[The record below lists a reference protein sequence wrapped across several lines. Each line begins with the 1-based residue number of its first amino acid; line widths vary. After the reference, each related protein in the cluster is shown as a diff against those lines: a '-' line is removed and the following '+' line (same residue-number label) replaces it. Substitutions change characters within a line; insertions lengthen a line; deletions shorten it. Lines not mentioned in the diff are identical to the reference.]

1 MNQNETPS
9 TSRIVLNNPIWHAL
23 STEQRGLAEGNDLAK
38 RFPTDVAP
46 LGGMRDQSPR
56 AYRALEEILSGDL
69 VALFLESKPTPP
81 RDWTILHEDQMY
93 QMICEAP
100 VVAHENQEFRQ
111 LTSIDIPE
119 MLTLTKSTNPGPFRT
134 RTIELGTYL
143 GIHDSGS
150 LVAMAGERLHL
161 TGFTEVSAV
170 CTHPDFRGKGY
181 GNVLVSAVISK
192 IMERGETPILH
203 VRVGNT
209 SAIRLYE
216 KLGFTI
222 RTLLHLAVVQH
233 NTASV
238 VVPPTAENNTEAV
251 SI

>member
-23 STEQRGLAEGNDLAK
+23 STKQRGLAEGNDLAK

-46 LGGMRDQSPR
+46 LGGMRDQSPL
-56 AYRALEEILSGDL
+56 AYKALEEIVSGGA
-69 VALFLESKPTPP
+69 VALFLETEPTPP
-81 RDWTILHEDQMY
+81 RDWTILHEDRIY
-93 QMICEAP
+93 QMICKAP
-100 VVAHENQEFRQ
+100 VGGHENQEFRQ

-119 MLTLTKSTNPGPFRT
+119 MLALTKLTDPGPFRT

-181 GNVLVSAVISK
+181 GNILVSAVISN

-203 VRVGNT
+203 VKVGNT
-209 SAIRLYE
+209 AAIRLYK
-216 KLGFTI
+216 KLGFEI
-222 RTLLHLAVVQH
+222 GTLLHVAVVQH
-233 NTASV
+233 NPSSV
-238 VVPPTAENNTEAV
+238 AVPPTTENSTEAV